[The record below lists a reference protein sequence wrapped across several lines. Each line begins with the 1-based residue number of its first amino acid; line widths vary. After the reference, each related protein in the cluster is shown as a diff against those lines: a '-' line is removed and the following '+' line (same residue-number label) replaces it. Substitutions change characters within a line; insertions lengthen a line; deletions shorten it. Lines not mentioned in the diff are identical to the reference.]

1 MTHRNHP
8 SMAHPDA
15 NRDVRALHKVEPGAD
30 CSLIEREARILPRH
44 FLILLTDRER
54 AKKKNG
60 GYKKDKN
67 VKEYCEKKLKMSRQ
81 GKYMYP
87 LWT

>member
-1 MTHRNHP
+1 MYS
-8 SMAHPDA
+8 SMAHTDVS
-15 NRDVRALHKVEPGAD
+15 RDVRALHKVEPGAD
-30 CSLIEREARILPRH
+30 CSLIEREARILPRY
-44 FLILLTDRER
+44 FLISLTDRGR
-54 AKKKNG
+54 AKKMKG

-81 GKYMYP
+81 GKYMYQ